1 VLDSLGGLRRG
12 VFTLLRNFICQ
23 ELKRLHPELSEAT
36 VERAR
41 RMIASK
47 TAQVP
52 QQNNHSDCGLYMIRY
67 IEHIVSNGETA
78 YEVLQ
83 SDTLDNWFND
93 DEGRSLRAIMRS
105 NVDACKRHY
114 KEVVAERAQAESA
127 PSPDGG
133 SGSDTDEME
142 IITV

>member
-1 VLDSLGGLRRG
+1 

-23 ELKRLHPELSEAT
+23 ELKRLHPELPEGT

-41 RMIASK
+41 RMIAGK

-52 QQNNHSDCGLYMIRY
+52 QQNNHSDCGLFMIKY
-67 IEHIVSNGETA
+67 IDHIVCSSEAA

-83 SDTLDNWFND
+83 SDTLANWFGD
-93 DEGRSLRAIMRS
+93 EEGRSLRAIMRS
-105 NVDACKRHY
+105 NVDECKRTY
-114 KEVVAERAQAESA
+114 KELMAERAMVESP